1 MKYDLNHT
9 KFTRKQLAQYII
21 IFLIKSGAEAI
32 LDVLVMPVALGA
44 GLLDLLAG
52 PKHSWDLFHR
62 MMIGFKHVDEWIDQ
76 FGMLTPGDLETSS
89 ARWIS
94 KIKK

>member
-1 MKYDLNHT
+1 MKLDLNQT
-9 KFTRKQLAQYII
+9 KFTRMQLMQYII

-32 LDVLVMPVALGA
+32 LDILVMPVALGA

-62 MMIGFKHVDEWIDQ
+62 MMIGFKHVDDWIDQ
-76 FGMLTPGDLETSS
+76 FGMLSPSELDTNSEK
-89 ARWIS
+89 WKS
-94 KIKK
+94 KLNK